1 MELIT
6 ITLILSDIY
15 ISYKIPQ
22 LEILHVSLSRG
33 TNINNIQIVA

>member
-6 ITLILSDIY
+6 ITLILTNLILSDIY

-22 LEILHVSLSRG
+22 LEILYILYLGKS
-33 TNINNIQIVA
+33 I